1 MKDYIEERAVE
12 IAYYIIEHEATV
24 RQTAK
29 QFGVS
34 KSTIHIVV
42 TKKNCIE
49 ILYIWLNDKKERTI
63 NFDVYS
69 FFFFRKILIVNIQN
83 AMFI

>member
-1 MKDYIEERAVE
+1 MTLKIHAYIVKTTYAGVFMKEYIEERAVE
-12 IAYYIIEHEATV
+12 IACYIIEHKATV

-42 TKKNCIE
+42 TIKN
-49 ILYIWLNDKKERTI
+49 
-63 NFDVYS
+63 
-69 FFFFRKILIVNIQN
+69 FF
-83 AMFI
+83 